1 MKTRMKSWEGMTLV
15 RSSLHIGNFA
25 KYHPTKSDDAVA
37 ATARF
42 KEVSEAYETL
52 TKESD
57 PEDMFRGMSFDPS
70 MFAQM
75 FRTRVH
81 VVTVQL
87 DLKEMEGANVEA
99 CMQTTEV

>member
-1 MKTRMKSWEGMTLV
+1 M
-15 RSSLHIGNFA
+15 
-25 KYHPTKSDDAVA
+25 KYHRQNPDDAVA

-87 DLKEMEGANVEA
+87 DLKEIVEGANVEA
-99 CMQTTEV
+99 CMQTTQKCKSCVRKAATKKVVCKTCG

>member
-1 MKTRMKSWEGMTLV
+1 MK
-15 RSSLHIGNFA
+15 
-25 KYHPTKSDDAVA
+25 
-37 ATARF
+37 
-42 KEVSEAYETL
+42 L

-87 DLKEMEGANVEA
+87 DLKEIVEGANVEA
-99 CMQTTEV
+99 CMHYTENVRAV

>member
-1 MKTRMKSWEGMTLV
+1 M
-15 RSSLHIGNFA
+15 

-57 PEDMFRGMSFDPS
+57 PEDMFSGY
-70 MFAQM
+70 
-75 FRTRVH
+75 VI
-81 VVTVQL
+81 
-87 DLKEMEGANVEA
+87 
-99 CMQTTEV
+99 